1 MREIQSTEATAQL
14 SAILDA
20 VERGETVAIT
30 RHGRRIARL
39 VPEPAHRQERAAKAV
54 EALRA
59 FGQRNGPVGLD
70 ELVSARREGHRG

>member
-1 MREIQSTEATAQL
+1 MREIQSTDATFQL
-14 SAILDA
+14 PAILDA

-39 VPEPAHRQERAAKAV
+39 VPEPAHRQERAARAV

-59 FGQRNGPVGLD
+59 FGQRHGPVPVD
-70 ELVSARREGHRG
+70 ELVADRREGQRG